1 MDRPL
6 SFQEII
12 LTLQTF
18 WSKQG
23 CLIWQPYY
31 TQVGAGTYNPATFL
45 RVLGPEPWKV
55 AYVEP
60 SIRPDDGRYG
70 ENPNRLQQ
78 HYQFQVILKPDPGN
92 PQELYL
98 QSLQALGLDP
108 RHHDIRFVEDNW
120 ESPALGAWGLGW
132 EVWLDGQEITQYT
145 YFQQSG
151 GFAVDPVSVEMTY
164 GLERIAM
171 ALQHVRDFRALQWSP
186 SRTYGDVNL
195 QGEQEHSRYY
205 YEAANV
211 ERARQMYTLFQEEA
225 NAALEQGLVLP
236 AHDYVLKCSH
246 TFNILDARGAIG
258 VTERQAFFGQMRD
271 LARRV
276 AVAYVEQRQRLEFP
290 WMTEEVNKMM
300 SEKSTSGEKALSDP
314 ALGIQAGTPNKSLID
329 QSPCDFLLEI
339 GTEELPAADMES
351 ALAQLKER
359 VPALLNEL
367 HLAHG
372 EVSILGTPRRL
383 VAFIKEL
390 APTQP
395 DRTSLVKGP
404 PAARAF
410 DALGQATKAAEGF
423 ARSRGLELSQLRVQE
438 IDGGSYAVAEVFEA
452 GRPALEVLSESL
464 PGLIA
469 SIKFDKPMRWNAS
482 QVAFSRPIRWLVAL
496 LGEHIV
502 PFKYAGLQSGRVTR
516 GLRFHDPE
524 EFTLSSPA
532 AYFEAMRTQGII
544 LDPLARRAEIAA
556 QVRKTL
562 QEVGALDKIDEPLLD
577 EVNQLVETPTALHG
591 SFDPAHLKLPGE
603 VLISVMKKHQ
613 RYFPAYTLD
622 GGLLPYFIAVRNG
635 GSQHLD
641 VVADGNEQVIRARFA
656 DASFFIGEDLKHKLE
671 ENLSRLGTLTFQF
684 KLGSMLDKSQRV
696 EALVEKLQT
705 FLHLDDD
712 EMTTARRAAHLAKA
726 DLVSHMVVEMTALQG
741 IMGRYYALHSGEKQA
756 VADAIYEH
764 YLPRSAGDALPAS
777 KAGLLVGLADRLD
790 SLAGLFAAGLA
801 PTGTKDPFA
810 QRRASLGLVQALIGC
825 GVTFDLR
832 EGIRLATEGLPI
844 QAGPESQ
851 AACFDFITGRLRS
864 HLLEEGGFRYDV
876 VDAVLAEQAANP
888 LGAWRAAQELSAW
901 TSRADWSTILPAY
914 SRCVRITRD
923 QAETFTVTP
932 TGFVDPA
939 ETAFF
944 QAVQAAENARR
955 EPGSVDGLFQA
966 FLPAIPAINTFFE
979 TALVMAE
986 DAAVR
991 ANRLGL
997 LQRVAALA
1005 DGVADFSKLEGF

>member
-6 SFQEII
+6 TFQEII
-12 LTLQTF
+12 LTLQDF

-98 QSLQALGLDP
+98 HSLEALGVDP
-108 RHHDIRFVEDNW
+108 RRHDIRFVEDNW
-120 ESPALGAWGLGW
+120 KSPALGAWGLGW
-132 EVWLDGQEITQYT
+132 EVWLDGQEITQFT

-151 GFAVDPVSVEMTY
+151 GFAADPVSVEMTY

-171 ALQHVRDFRALQWSP
+171 ALQQVRDFRALQWSP
-186 SRTYGDVNL
+186 TRTYGDVNL

-211 ERARQMYTLFQEEA
+211 ERMRQMYTLFQEEA
-225 NAALEQGLVLP
+225 NAALEAGLVLP

-258 VTERQAFFGQMRD
+258 VTERQAFFGRMRD

-276 AVAYVEQRQRLEFP
+276 AVAYLDQRQHLEFP
-290 WMTEEVNKMM
+290 WVDEKVNQSM
-300 SEKSTSGEKALSDP
+300 SDKSMSKESSTLHS
-314 ALGIQAGTPNKSLID
+314 SLID
-329 QSPCDFLLEI
+329 LTPVDFLLEI
-339 GTEELPAADMES
+339 GTEELPAADLDS
-351 ALAQLKER
+351 ALAQLRER
-359 VPALLNEL
+359 VPALLDEL
-367 HLAHG
+367 RLAHG
-372 EVSILGTPRRL
+372 EVSIYGTPRRL
-383 VAFIKEL
+383 VALVNDL
-390 APTQP
+390 APAQP

-410 DALGQATKAAEGF
+410 DALGQPTKAAEGF
-423 ARSRGLELSQLRVQE
+423 ARSRGLNVSQLRVQE
-438 IDGGSYAVAEVFEA
+438 IDGGSYAVADVFEP
-452 GRPALEVLSESL
+452 GRATMAVLSEAL
-464 PGLIA
+464 PALIA
-469 SIKFDKPMRWNAS
+469 GIKFDEPMRWNAS
-482 QVAFSRPIRWLVAL
+482 QVAFSRPLRWLVAL
-496 LGEHIV
+496 FGEQII
-502 PFKYAGLQSGRVTR
+502 PFDFAGVTSGRVTR

-524 EFTLSSPA
+524 EFTLSAPA
-532 AYFEAMRTQGII
+532 AYFDAMRAQSIL
-544 LDPLARRAEIAA
+544 LDPQARRVEIAA
-556 QVRKTL
+556 QVQRILRET
-562 QEVGALDKIDEPLLD
+562 GALDKIDQPLLD
-577 EVNQLVETPTALHG
+577 EVNQLVETPTALRG
-591 SFDPAHLKLPGE
+591 SFDPIHLKLPGE

-613 RYFPAYTLD
+613 RYFPAYAQD
-622 GGLLPYFIAVRNG
+622 GSLLPYFIAVRNG
-635 GSQHLD
+635 DSQHLD

-656 DASFFIGEDLKHKLE
+656 DAAFFIAEDLKHKLE
-671 ENLSRLGTLTFQF
+671 ENLPRLGTLTFQF

-696 EALVEKLQT
+696 EALVEKLQA
-705 FLHLDDD
+705 FLHLDKA
-712 EMTTARRAAHLAKA
+712 EMDTARRAAHLAKA
-726 DLVSHMVVEMTALQG
+726 DLVSHMVIEMTALQG
-741 IMGRYYALHSGEKQA
+741 VMGRYYALHSGESQA
-756 VADAIYEH
+756 VADAIYQH
-764 YLPRSAGDALPAS
+764 YLPRSAGDVLPAS
-777 KAGLLVGLADRLD
+777 KPGLLVGLADRLD
-790 SLAGLFAAGLA
+790 SLAGLFAVGLA

-810 QRRASLGLVQALIGC
+810 QRRTSLGLIQALIGS

-832 EGIRLATEGLPI
+832 EGIRLAAEGQPI
-844 QAGPESQ
+844 QASSESQ
-851 AACFDFITGRLRS
+851 AACFEFITGRLRS

-901 TSRADWSTILPAY
+901 TARADWSTILPAY

-923 QAETFTVTP
+923 QAETFSVHP
-932 TGFVDPA
+932 AGFVDPA

-944 QAVQAAENARR
+944 QAVQAAENAPR
-955 EPGSVDGLFQA
+955 EPGSIDGLFQA

-979 TALVMAE
+979 TVLVMAE
-986 DAAVR
+986 DSALR

-1005 DGVADFSKLEGF
+1005 NGAADFSKLEGF